1 MSVPSGRLQ
10 FFVLE
15 ASDYLERLAL
25 VVGRPAPPDP
35 GELVRL
41 TRALRG
47 AALMAGLSAYARAA
61 GALELL
67 AKAHR
72 NAPGSWTPDRAGT
85 LADAVDELRRLAA
98 QGVDWTDADSEAAA
112 TLADSLA
119 QGFDA
124 GPESAGAASRRAAS
138 QSEELQP
145 SVRAFIGREGA
156 QIAATLEDAAAALDQ
171 RRLAGATEAVLARLQ
186 PLRGLATLPSLSPLP
201 EFLDAVELT
210 IRNVRDTS
218 APPAGA
224 QALRRAAVAVAQLAR
239 SVAAGTPAGGDTPDV
254 LLGAVSL
261 LESFGRDDDVV
272 DIATLFPDGD
282 DDPIVAPGIPELPDD
297 GADSMLELVS
307 LADRLRQA
315 AEQLMQPATLTGRTL
330 HLYGLILQLRPLT
343 TAAPRYRPHLAP
355 LLGNI
360 AAAIGQGRAARDPL
374 AFASALREAG
384 TTIGSAASSRN
395 AIFLGDELEPVVVM
409 VTRVGAAAVVA
420 PTDDES
426 DVVPIESLAPD
437 PVAASIDPPEVD
449 APHVAAPNLADVVP
463 IEALAPDLP
472 AAAGPNAF
480 ARSFSTYHRLVS
492 APVVASVAAEPAAAD
507 SGISVDIGPDDDAD
521 VVDIDTLLLRGR
533 RALERA
539 DQVRRELSGALKA
552 ERPFPEI
559 EPLVSELIDLVP
571 LALAE

>member
-25 VVGRPAPPDP
+25 VVGRPVPPDP

-47 AALMAGLSAYARAA
+47 AALMAGLAPYARAA

-72 NAPGSWTPDRAGT
+72 SAPGSWTPDRAAS
-85 LADAVDELRRLAA
+85 LADAVDELRRLASR
-98 QGVDWTDADSEAAA
+98 GVDWTDADSDAAA
-112 TLADSLA
+112 ALADSLA
-119 QGFDA
+119 A
-124 GPESAGAASRRAAS
+124 GLETDPDGTPAAPRRAAG
-138 QSEELQP
+138 QGEELQP

-156 QIAATLEDAAAALDQ
+156 HIAATLEDAAAALDQ
-171 RRLAGATEAVLARLQ
+171 GRLAGATDAVLARLQ

-210 IRNVRDTS
+210 IRNLRDAS
-218 APPAGA
+218 APPGGA
-224 QALRRAAVAVAQLAR
+224 RALRHAATAVAQLAR
-239 SVAAGTPAGGDTPDV
+239 GVAAGSATGSETPDV
-254 LLGAVSL
+254 LLGAASL

-272 DIATLFPDGD
+272 DIATLFRD
-282 DDPIVAPGIPELPDD
+282 DDANPILAHGNAPSADD
-297 GADSMLELVS
+297 SSDSMLELVS

-315 AEQLMQPATLTGRTL
+315 GDQLTQPASITGRTL
-330 HLYGLILQLRPLT
+330 YLYGLVVQLRPLT
-343 TAAPRYRPHLAP
+343 AAAPRQRPHLAP
-355 LLGNI
+355 LLGSI

-374 AFASALREAG
+374 AFASSLREAA
-384 TTIGSAASSRN
+384 TAIGSAASARN
-395 AIFLGDELEPVVVM
+395 AIFLGDELEPVVTM
-409 VTRVGAAAVVA
+409 VRQLGSEATAPPAA
-420 PTDDES
+420 DES

-437 PVAASIDPPEVD
+437 PAPQTSPDLATPDPG
-449 APHVAAPNLADVVP
+449 DVVP
-463 IEALAPDLP
+463 IQALAPDLP
-472 AAAGPNAF
+472 DPAVPGAF
-480 ARSFSTYHRLVS
+480 EQSFSTYHRLVGA
-492 APVVASVAAEPAAAD
+492 APAAGNLGITPPAAAIT
-507 SGISVDIGPDDDAD
+507 SPDDDAD
-521 VVDIDTLLLRGR
+521 VVDIGTLLFQGR

-539 DQVRRELSGALKA
+539 DIVRLELSGALKA
-552 ERPFPEI
+552 ERPFSEI

>member
-25 VVGRPAPPDP
+25 VVGRPVPPDP

-47 AALMAGLSAYARAA
+47 AALMAGLSSYARAA
-61 GALELL
+61 GSLELL

-72 NAPGSWTPDRAGT
+72 NAPGAWTPQRAGT
-85 LADAVDELRRLAA
+85 LADAVDELRRLAS
-98 QGVDWTDADSEAAA
+98 QGADWTDADSDAA
-112 TLADSLA
+112 TALAESLA
-119 QGFDA
+119 EGVDANSDDAVAAPRRVANQGD
-124 GPESAGAASRRAAS
+124 
-138 QSEELQP
+138 ELQP

-156 QIAATLEDAAAALDQ
+156 HIAATLEDAAAALDQ
-171 RRLAGATEAVLARLQ
+171 GRLAGAAEAVLARLQ

-224 QALRRAAVAVAQLAR
+224 RALRHAAAAVAQLAR
-239 SVAAGTPAGGDTPDV
+239 GVAGGASTGGETPEV
-254 LLGAVSL
+254 LLGAASL

-272 DIATLFPDGD
+272 DIATLFRD
-282 DDPIVAPGIPELPDD
+282 DDADPIVTPGAAPATDD
-297 GADSMLELVS
+297 NGDAMLELVS

-315 AEQLMQPATLTGRTL
+315 GEQLVQPASATGRTL
-330 HLYGLILQLRPLT
+330 YLYGLVIQLRPLT
-343 TAAPRYRPHLAP
+343 AAAPRQRPHLAP
-355 LLGNI
+355 LLSSI

-374 AFASALREAG
+374 AFAAALREAA
-384 TTIGSAASSRN
+384 TAIGSAASSRN
-395 AIFLGDELEPVVVM
+395 AIFLGDELEPVVTM
-409 VTRVGAAAVVA
+409 VTHLGATVVVA
-420 PTDDES
+420 PPNDES

-437 PVAASIDPPEVD
+437 PIPAEAPDLAPSDAA
-449 APHVAAPNLADVVP
+449 LVVP
-463 IEALAPDLP
+463 IETLAPDLP
-472 AAAGPNAF
+472 AEPAPDTF
-480 ARSFSTYHRLVS
+480 AQSFSTYHRLVS
-492 APVVASVAAEPAAAD
+492 APAEAEIAPAAPPVTVVAAPE
-507 SGISVDIGPDDDAD
+507 DDTD
-521 VVDIDTLLLRGR
+521 VVDIGTLLFRGR

-539 DQVRRELSGALKA
+539 DIVRLELSGALKA
-552 ERPFPEI
+552 ERPFTEI